1 MQKRFNQEQENSLI
15 MNYISDGLIIPTGSI
30 MELWEKH
37 IKKWLMMSSTG
48 AIIYSRPRVG
58 KTVAIDYITEKIK
71 ILYNEHVPVIRWN
84 ITNHAVTERNFYS
97 SLLMAIGIPEP
108 KKSVTALTLKVM
120 VINLLTALAFGEQ
133 PDTGRFEDYVPALRR
148 VVLFCDEAYLLDIK
162 DFNWLMDLYNN
173 LRQNKV
179 HLTTF
184 LVGSYELKDLK
195 SYMISCKK
203 DQIIGRFMIDEHE
216 FSGIRT
222 KEELALCLSTFDSEM
237 KIPGIFEPVIPSQR
251 FFPDA
256 YANAEGYYYLLTDMF
271 WEVFQRMREIK
282 KIQYADIPMK
292 YFIRS
297 IILTMMIFGKG
308 GVKESYFLDSVSIT
322 EAVEESGYSMS
333 GGSNNG
339 HSYKNAG
346 RKAKS

>member
-1 MQKRFNQEQENSLI
+1 
-15 MNYISDGLIIPTGSI
+15 
-30 MELWEKH
+30 
-37 IKKWLMMSSTG
+37 
-48 AIIYSRPRVG
+48 
-58 KTVAIDYITEKIK
+58 
-71 ILYNEHVPVIRWN
+71 
-84 ITNHAVTERNFYS
+84 
-97 SLLMAIGIPEP
+97 
-108 KKSVTALTLKVM
+108 
-120 VINLLTALAFGEQ
+120 
-133 PDTGRFEDYVPALRR
+133 
-148 VVLFCDEAYLLDIK
+148 
-162 DFNWLMDLYNN
+162 
-173 LRQNKV
+173 
-179 HLTTF
+179 
-184 LVGSYELKDLK
+184 
-195 SYMISCKK
+195 MISCKK

-237 KIPGIFEPVIPSQR
+237 KIQGIFEPVIPSQR